1 MEEAQSSFLS
11 LHSSFPSQLEII
23 SHSEIPIY
31 GPRKYTYSRYPVMI
45 RIENLWKH
53 FGNKEVLTGLDLHI
67 PRGETLVIMGRSGCG
82 KSVLLKLI
90 TGLMKPDQGEIWIEG
105 EDITTLKRKSLNGTR
120 QKLGMLFQS
129 AALFDSMTVEE
140 NVGFMVSQHT
150 KLSKREIEAIVAE
163 KLHLVDLD
171 DTQHLRPAELSG
183 GMRKRVGLA
192 RAIAFNPEVILYD
205 EPTTGLD
212 PITAL
217 EINRLIRD
225 LHEKLQVTSV
235 VVTHDMDS
243 AFLVGT
249 RMAMIHQGKV
259 IAYGTP
265 DEIRT
270 IDNLVLQQFI
280 SGGDHHQN

>member
-1 MEEAQSSFLS
+1 
-11 LHSSFPSQLEII
+11 
-23 SHSEIPIY
+23 
-31 GPRKYTYSRYPVMI
+31 MI